1 MTFSLRNLITAVF
14 VFTCLL
20 SQYSCGKSNDESPT
34 SQVMMVHAQ
43 PEGSNLSVEFDNDF
57 LAQDVGYNQH
67 SIYASVPSGK
77 ELLFMV
83 NEIPSD
89 SNILIAQIKTFS
101 AGKYYSMLLVPDAD
115 YTIAAVIFT
124 DTIARTD
131 TGAVTLRFIHASPN
145 AGSFDIN
152 IAGIATDTTLTEIE
166 FDPSKPSDMSVWLYD
181 LDAGVYQFTFLN
193 SLTAETLYVL
203 NNIPLEAG
211 GSYSIILSG
220 YIPVDG
226 TELPPL
232 SSQVISH
239 RL

>member
-1 MTFSLRNLITAVF
+1 MTSPLRNFLTAVF
-14 VFTCLL
+14 VLTCLL
-20 SQYSCGKSNDESPT
+20 TQYSCGKSNDESPT

-57 LAQDVGYNQH
+57 LAQNVGYNQH
-67 SIYASVPSGK
+67 STYASVPSGK
-77 ELLFMV
+77 QLLFMV
-83 NEIPSD
+83 NELPSD
-89 SNILIAQIKTFS
+89 SNILIAQVKTFS
-101 AGKYYSMLLVPDAD
+101 SGKYYSMLLVPDAD
-115 YTIAAVIFT
+115 YTLAAVIFT

-145 AGSFDIN
+145 AGEIN
-152 IAGIATDTTLTEIE
+152 IHVAGITSDTTLTQGE
-166 FDPSKPSDMSVWLYD
+166 FDPSNPSGMSAWLSD
-181 LDAGVYQFTFLN
+181 LEAGVYQFTFLN
-193 SLTAETLYVL
+193 SLSADTLYVL

-220 YIPVDG
+220 YVPTEG

-232 SSQVISH
+232 SSQIISH